1 MNKRFNP
8 NLMKTAL
15 AELGKSS
22 FVPMP
27 GGQVPPDPNA
37 QAAAGGAMPPGGD
50 PAAMGMPPGDPS
62 QQMDPAMMAQLQG
75 GDPSGMAPGAPAPDP
90 NAAAMDPSGGGQPP
104 MDPGTGQGPDI
115 KRQIHEALVENGVVK
130 TPKLKPEDMFQHIQS
145 ILESLCGA
153 LGIQC
158 PPAPIPSN
166 KPKGEGESKP
176 ASGGSDSGSKPE
188 QKSAALKAA
197 LTKIRGN

>member
-1 MNKRFNP
+1 MNNRFNP

-15 AELGKSS
+15 AELSKSS

-27 GGQVPPDPNA
+27 GGQVPPDPAA
-37 QAAAGGAMPPGGD
+37 QAAAGGMPPGD

-62 QQMDPAMMAQLQG
+62 QQMDPAMIAQLQG

-90 NAAAMDPSGGGQPP
+90 SAAAMDPSGGQPP

-115 KRQIHEALVENGVVK
+115 KKQIHEALVENGVVK
-130 TPKLKPEDMFQHIQS
+130 APKLKPEEMLQHIQS
-145 ILESLCGA
+145 ILESICGA

-158 PPAPIPSN
+158 PPMPVASN

-176 ASGGSDSGSKPE
+176 AGGGGDSSPKPE
-188 QKSAALKAA
+188 QKSAALRAA